1 MNYNFLMISFAA
13 DNNFYFFFFFVLFKI
28 LMMSVLAII
37 LLGGH
42 TKSLKFMH
50 SREQAKNK
58 SHHSP
63 WIDAPH
69 RYLMANVDI
78 LIVYFDS
85 PSCDLNTSHENS
97 KHFVS

>member
-1 MNYNFLMISFAA
+1 
-13 DNNFYFFFFFVLFKI
+13 
-28 LMMSVLAII
+28 
-37 LLGGH
+37 
-42 TKSLKFMH
+42 MH